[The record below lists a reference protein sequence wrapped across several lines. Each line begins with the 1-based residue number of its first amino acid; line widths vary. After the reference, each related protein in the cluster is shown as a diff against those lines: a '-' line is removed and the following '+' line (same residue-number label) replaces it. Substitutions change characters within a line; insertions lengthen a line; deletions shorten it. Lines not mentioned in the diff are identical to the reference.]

1 MLSVACIQLSAGAD
15 MAKNIARAGELIAQ
29 AASQGAT
36 FITTPENCFLMD
48 EAGASR
54 SYYTQDNHPGILAAQ
69 GWAKQ
74 FGVWILLGS
83 VAVQAGGGQQ
93 TAEPS
98 AREAAPHASDSSR
111 AAGANKQYNRSMLIN
126 PQGAIAAVY
135 DKIHLFDVDVPND
148 RRYAESD
155 RFLSGDK
162 AVAADMEDGWKLGMT
177 ICYDVRFPH
186 LYRTLSHA
194 GANIIA
200 VPAAFTAVTGE
211 AHWHTLLRARAI
223 ENGCYII
230 APAQTGTHPAN
241 RKTHGHSLII
251 DPWGRV
257 VADGGTEEGVVM
269 AQIDLVE
276 VQKIRTRLPSLAHDR
291 PFKLL

>member
-1 MLSVACIQLSAGAD
+1 MLNVACIQLSAGAD
-15 MAKNIARAGELIAQ
+15 MAKNIARAGEFIAQ
-29 AASQGAT
+29 AVSQGAT

-48 EAGASR
+48 EAGAAR
-54 SYYTQDNHPGILAAQ
+54 IYYTQDNHPGILAAQ
-69 GWAKQ
+69 GWAKE
-74 FGVWILLGS
+74 FFVWILIGS
-83 VAVQAGGGQQ
+83 VAVA
-93 TAEPS
+93 S
-98 AREAAPHASDSSR
+98 SLREAEGGVAIHGSPIAPQARGRDD
-111 AAGANKQYNRSMLIN
+111 KKMLNRSLLIN
-126 PQGAIAAVY
+126 PQGAIATIY

-155 RFLSGDK
+155 RFLAGDK
-162 AVAADMEDGWKLGMT
+162 AVVADMEDGWKLGMT

-223 ENGCYII
+223 ENGCYIV
-230 APAQTGTHPAN
+230 APAQTGEHPAN
-241 RKTHGHSLII
+241 RKTYGYSLII

-269 AQIDLVE
+269 AELDLAE
-276 VQKIRTRLPSLAHDR
+276 VQKTRTHLPSLTHDKL
-291 PFKLL
+291 FKI